1 MDLKSNGGLIMSN
14 SLRKLLVLMCL
25 ITILS
30 ACSDK
35 NESDNQEQ
43 NNMNTEE
50 SNVDNVNKDFSGNFQ
65 YELPTTIEEIIKY
78 PVGPF
83 GSKDVSIEDEE
94 LQKVLSEIP
103 PLREDASE
111 EELNELFAYLYSLFK
126 LEYQDPRSMIS
137 SYAVNEKDSPETP
150 NTKEQKRSFNVEIIL
165 DSSGSMG
172 NYMGGKTRM
181 ELAKESIQQFA
192 SSLPEEAN
200 VSLRVYGHKGTGKES
215 DKVMSCASSELIYPL
230 QPYNK
235 ETMVQALNSFQP
247 AGWTPLAASLIKAQ
261 EDLAPFKG
269 ENNRNIVYVVS
280 DGIETCGGDPIA
292 AANSLK
298 ESGVAPIVHV
308 IGFDLNEK
316 DQKQLQEIA
325 KAAGGTYTNVKNQNQ
340 LQNEFNK
347 TVQDS
352 FEWLTWKV
360 QETDMVITH
369 KVNQTDEIYSVF
381 SDWYDKNVHEKL
393 IINSALVNLRA
404 NNIITENQKL
414 ELMKLKNNFF
424 DNQQKKADE
433 LKKELLDTTMEEY
446 QDKKNQIEEIYK
458 KNISN

>member
-1 MDLKSNGGLIMSN
+1 M
-14 SLRKLLVLMCL
+14 
-25 ITILS
+25 
-30 ACSDK
+30 
-35 NESDNQEQ
+35 
-43 NNMNTEE
+43 
-50 SNVDNVNKDFSGNFQ
+50 
-65 YELPTTIEEIIKY
+65 
-78 PVGPF
+78 
-83 GSKDVSIEDEE
+83 
-94 LQKVLSEIP
+94 
-103 PLREDASE
+103 
-111 EELNELFAYLYSLFK
+111 
-126 LEYQDPRSMIS
+126 
-137 SYAVNEKDSPETP
+137 
-150 NTKEQKRSFNVEIIL
+150 
-165 DSSGSMG
+165 
-172 NYMGGKTRM
+172 
-181 ELAKESIQQFA
+181 
-192 SSLPEEAN
+192 
-200 VSLRVYGHKGTGKES
+200 
-215 DKVMSCASSELIYPL
+215 
-230 QPYNK
+230 
-235 ETMVQALNSFQP
+235 
-247 AGWTPLAASLIKAQ
+247 
-261 EDLAPFKG
+261 
-269 ENNRNIVYVVS
+269 YVVS

-381 SDWYDKNVHEKL
+381 SDWYNKNVHEIL

-414 ELMKLKNNFF
+414 ELMKLTNNFF

-433 LKKELLDTTMEEY
+433 LKKELLDTTIEEY
-446 QDKKNQIEEIYK
+446 KENIKQVDDKFYENTFK
-458 KNISN
+458 